1 MTVLKICA
9 PRARRAPYL
18 RLSTLYT
25 QIKYLSTY
33 SGWGGPGHIHLY
45 IRGAYINCSSNEA
58 IRDERA
64 AQHAALTHRAAPV
77 YAQRRLSLDR
87 HISRSHGGG
96 RQPTGPTA
104 GAQRSKLV
112 QPPAPA
118 CSTCRSPTLARRRLG
133 RRRAAK
139 STPAR
144 SDLPNPAG
152 SRSNTSLLHN
162 SLESLPG
169 RSAAVF

>member
-25 QIKYLSTY
+25 RTQIKYLSTY
-33 SGWGGPGHIHLY
+33 SGWGGPGHIHSRRIYQLQQQRSY
-45 IRGAYINCSSNEA
+45 KSE
-58 IRDERA
+58 
-64 AQHAALTHRAAPV
+64 QHSTLRTLTHRAAPV